1 MAEVIPIGS
10 SVRIGV
16 IDAGDLRA
24 GMQLLDS
31 TYLAYGVVSEIRRI
45 YRDGGR
51 GGYYEYRLEGGNR
64 FLPPS
69 ILPLGCA
76 VGVVTEI
83 TGVRG

>member
-1 MAEVIPIGS
+1 MTEVIPVGA
-10 SVRIGV
+10 SVRIDV
-16 IDAGDLRA
+16 IDAGDLQV
-24 GMQLLDS
+24 GMSLLDS
-31 TYLAYGVVSEIRRI
+31 TYLVYGVVSEIRRV

-51 GGYYEYRLEGGNR
+51 EGHYEYRLEGGNK

-83 TGVRG
+83 T

>member
-1 MAEVIPIGS
+1 MPEVIPAGA
-10 SVRIGV
+10 SVRIDV

-24 GMQLLDS
+24 GMNLLDS
-31 TYLAYGVVSEIRRI
+31 TYLAYGVVSEIRCI
-45 YRDGGR
+45 YKDGGR
-51 GGYYEYRLEGGNR
+51 EGHYEYRLEGGNK

-83 TGVRG
+83 P

>member
-1 MAEVIPIGS
+1 MPEVIPVGA
-10 SVRIGV
+10 SVKIDV

-24 GMQLLDS
+24 GMALLDS
-31 TYLAYGVVSEIRRI
+31 TYLAYSTISEIRRI
-45 YRDGGR
+45 YKDGGR
-51 GGYYEYRLEGGNR
+51 GGHYEYRLEGGNR

-83 TGVRG
+83 TGMQG

>member
-1 MAEVIPIGS
+1 MPEVIPVGA
-10 SVRIGV
+10 SVTIDV

-24 GMQLLDS
+24 GMNLLDS
-31 TYLAYGVVSEIRRI
+31 TYLVYGVVSEIRRV
-45 YRDGGR
+45 YKDGGR
-51 GGYYEYRLEGGNR
+51 GGHYEYRLEDGNK

-83 TGVRG
+83 T

>member
-1 MAEVIPIGS
+1 MPEVIPVGA
-10 SVRIGV
+10 SVTIDV
-16 IDAGDLRA
+16 IDAEGLRE
-24 GMQLLDS
+24 GMLLLDS

-51 GGYYEYRLEGGNR
+51 GGHYEYRLEGGNK

-83 TGVRG
+83 T

>member
-1 MAEVIPIGS
+1 MIEVIQTGS
-10 SVRIGV
+10 SVRIDV

-24 GMQLLDS
+24 GMKLLNS

-45 YRDGGR
+45 FKDGGR
-51 GGYYEYRLEGGNR
+51 GGHYEYRLEGGNK

-76 VGVVTEI
+76 VG
-83 TGVRG
+83 G

>member
-1 MAEVIPIGS
+1 MPEVIPVGA
-10 SVRIGV
+10 SVKIDV

-24 GMQLLDS
+24 GMNLLDS
-31 TYLAYGVVSEIRRI
+31 TYLVCGVVSEIRRV
-45 YRDGGR
+45 YKDGGR
-51 GGYYEYRLEGGNR
+51 GGHYEYRLEGGNK

-83 TGVRG
+83 TGI

>member
-1 MAEVIPIGS
+1 MTEVIQVGS
-10 SVRIGV
+10 SVRIDV

-24 GMQLLDS
+24 GMNLLDS
-31 TYLAYGVVSEIRRI
+31 TYLVYDTVSEIRRI

-51 GGYYEYRLEGGNR
+51 GGHYEYRLEGGNK

-83 TGVRG
+83 TR

>member
-1 MAEVIPIGS
+1 MPEVIPVGA
-10 SVRIGV
+10 SVTIDV

-24 GMQLLDS
+24 GMNLLDS
-31 TYLAYGVVSEIRRI
+31 TDLAYGVVSEIRRI
-45 YRDGGR
+45 YTDGGR
-51 GGYYEYRLEGGNR
+51 GGRYEYRLEGGNK

-83 TGVRG
+83 T

>member
-1 MAEVIPIGS
+1 MPEIIPVGASGKID
-10 SVRIGV
+10 V

-24 GMQLLDS
+24 GMSLLNS
-31 TYLAYGVVSEIRRI
+31 TYLACGVVSEIRRV
-45 YRDGGR
+45 YKDGGR
-51 GGYYEYRLEGGNR
+51 GGHYEYRLEGGNK

-83 TGVRG
+83 TK

>member
-1 MAEVIPIGS
+1 MSEVIPIGS
-10 SVRIGV
+10 SVRIDV

-24 GMQLLDS
+24 GMRLLDS
-31 TYLAYGVVSEIRRI
+31 TYLAYGAISEIQRV
-45 YRDGGR
+45 YKDGGR
-51 GGYYEYRLEGGNR
+51 GGRYEYRLEGGNK

-83 TGVRG
+83 TGM

>member
-1 MAEVIPIGS
+1 MPEVIPVGA
-10 SVRIGV
+10 SVTIDV
-16 IDAGDLRA
+16 IDAGGLRE
-24 GMQLLDS
+24 GMLLLDS

-51 GGYYEYRLEGGNR
+51 GGHYEYRLEGGNK

-83 TGVRG
+83 S